1 MFGGFGGFGGP
12 PPGAPGMNVNMTTTT
27 HHTTTSSAGGQED
40 PGKKSQELQDRY
52 KHREA
57 KLPTYIA
64 LVDVLEIKGENV
76 VAMRDA
82 AEKAKMTPEDM
93 AKGQAVFEQITAAVM
108 SFDFAKIMQYNSELM
123 ELERIDDEHE
133 RQFKKLEMLLKGFDK
148 YEEIRQEFGIVHT
161 TFTTHAT
168 TQQVPLVSAT
178 ITTPQVGILPAST
191 LEARVVQLETNYATL
206 KAEFE
211 AYKAQQ
217 ALQNQTFDAI
227 IKSLQGI
234 PVHATHTTY
243 ATTPAPAPTYQ
254 TATYATHVQAP
265 APTAAPVGAPPP
277 MGGTATMTA
286 TASDTGVSATAPG
299 LNMQMRFQ

>member
-1 MFGGFGGFGGP
+1 
-12 PPGAPGMNVNMTTTT
+12 
-27 HHTTTSSAGGQED
+27 
-40 PGKKSQELQDRY
+40 
-52 KHREA
+52 
-57 KLPTYIA
+57 
-64 LVDVLEIKGENV
+64 
-76 VAMRDA
+76 
-82 AEKAKMTPEDM
+82 
-93 AKGQAVFEQITAAVM
+93 
-108 SFDFAKIMQYNSELM
+108 M

-161 TFTTHAT
+161 TTTTHAT
-168 TQQVPLVSAT
+168 THQVPLVSAT
-178 ITTPQVGILPAST
+178 ITAPQVGVLPAST
-191 LEARVVQLETNYATL
+191 LEARVAQLETNYAIL

-234 PVHATHTTY
+234 PVTATHTTY
-243 ATTPAPAPTYQ
+243 ATTPAPAPTYH
-254 TATYATHVQAP
+254 TTTYVQGP

-286 TASDTGVSATAPG
+286 TASDTGMSATAPG
-299 LNMQMRFQ
+299 LNMQMKFQQILIFKVSA